1 MNKREKRLARNAEV
15 RAANKKRLAA
25 LVGKPAL
32 RTVVMSPKGPYMT
45 RRWHR
50 VQMDELEAIWND
62 LRDRRLIYNGCTH
75 VALVEKYGE
84 VNLKHVSGHGWSKLV
99 SQT

>member
-1 MNKREKRLARNAEV
+1 MNKREKRQARNAEV
-15 RAANKKRLAA
+15 RAANKKRLAT

-32 RTVVMSPKGPYMT
+32 RTVVMSPKGPDMT

-75 VALVEKYGE
+75 VALVEKYGAG
-84 VNLKHVSGHGWSKLV
+84 NLKHVMGHGWYKLV
-99 SQT
+99 G

>member
-1 MNKREKRLARNAEV
+1 
-15 RAANKKRLAA
+15 
-25 LVGKPAL
+25 
-32 RTVVMSPKGPYMT
+32 MT

-75 VALVEKYGE
+75 VALVEKYGAG
-84 VNLKHVSGHGWSKLV
+84 NLKHVLGHGWYKLV
-99 SQT
+99 S